1 MALGSDGEYGELLES
16 LGAAEVWDLGK
27 KMDKMRVNVC
37 WQCGDVGLSEAFLYC
52 IVCKSAGRHSYC
64 LEEIPEDLTA
74 EIDWL
79 CEDCRSK
86 SPNSVSKAKF
96 PTPASLG
103 ILDHGSVRAQIGLN
117 SPCQEI
123 GSAND
128 HLVSF
133 QDQHTVSNV
142 RIGSSVKQD
151 NHISY
156 DYERNTLSCAIGGAS
171 GTIIS
176 SAHFKQNDD
185 DIEEFDN
192 EKSKRERPMLSD
204 KDALDDSQLLVEAQ
218 GTNIQFAVKRL
229 LNNSVEESN
238 LHLIGGSCELGAG
251 RSSVCFGLKEDETVE
266 SDKESSKRRELILP
280 DKDEL
285 NSFHH
290 LIDGE
295 GTNFSLASKGSP
307 GASVEPS
314 DSNVIIGRGA
324 RCTTHNFCSVG
335 SSACC
340 KQEDDKIEE
349 YKKGKSESRGM
360 ILPTNN
366 FHRLIDGQG
375 SSISFI
381 EKRLPGTSVER
392 SDRHTIGRT
401 LSNDGNEL
409 DAVRSSAYF
418 TVKEDEIE
426 EYRKGNSKGRLI
438 VPYNYRLDNF
448 DPAIDG
454 QGTKFSFTVEHDV
467 CTSIEPS
474 DKTSKRISSCG
485 TNALDAVVSA
495 TCSEFKEG
503 QIEEQKEKPVI
514 RMIVPGMD
522 QLDDIQPF
530 TDGQDSSIKF
540 ATTSLSVTS
549 IRTSDK
555 QTIVSTSSCDIGALG
570 VVRSSACFGLKEGEI
585 KAQSKKK
592 RKRRR
597 PRKRRLIPP
606 VKGGRDNFQPVIF
619 SQGNN
624 IPVVAERI
632 LGSPIM
638 ASDKQIIG
646 RINTSDTLGAMK
658 SSVCFELKKGKI
670 DGYGKEKSESR
681 SLILPTEHELN
692 SLHSVIDRG
701 DTSNFAAKRL
711 PDTSVKPSDRHAK
724 KWIDTKAQINIPC
737 QLTSPSLSFIS
748 PVWRGCFNINKA
760 ELGPLRAH
768 LSSRA
773 CLKVCNCARKLP
785 LVLHMQ
791 KLPRLVA
798 WPNSFKVSS
807 PTVDSIALY
816 FFPESDRAE
825 TVLDELV
832 DDFINKDLM
841 LRFEFDEVELLI
853 FSSFMLPR
861 EHQMFSG
868 KYYAW
873 GVFKPRSAKIC
884 SLPADSHTA
893 YQVGEAL
900 KPMRRSEMEDHDVG
914 LFKDSAQEIND
925 FTLRRSLVR
934 PGEGTV
940 RVLADSS
947 DACEEGKLK
956 TLCRKSSMHVELL
969 WHKEE
974 RLGDCDKKCD
984 LKMSKNYTLELKE
997 VAEERKE
1004 S

>member
-1 MALGSDGEYGELLES
+1 M
-16 LGAAEVWDLGK
+16 
-27 KMDKMRVNVC
+27 VNVC
-37 WQCGDVGLSEAFLYC
+37 WQCGDVGISEAFLYC
-52 IVCKSAGRHSYC
+52 IECKSAGRHSYC

-86 SPNSVSKAKF
+86 SPNSVSKTKF

-117 SPCQEI
+117 SPCEEI

-128 HLVSF
+128 HLVSS
-133 QDQHTVSNV
+133 QDQRTVSNA
-142 RIGSSVKQD
+142 RIGSSVKLD
-151 NHISY
+151 NHVSN

-171 GTIIS
+171 ATIIS
-176 SAHFKQNDD
+176 SAQFKQNDD

-192 EKSKRERPMLSD
+192 EKSKRERPILSD

-218 GTNIQFAVKRL
+218 GTDIQFAVKRS
-229 LNNSVEESN
+229 LNNSVEASN
-238 LHLIGGSCELGAG
+238 LHLIGGTCELEAG
-251 RSSVCFGLKEDETVE
+251 GLKEDETVE
-266 SDKESSKRRELILP
+266 SEKESSKRRELIQS

-285 NSFHH
+285 NSFNH
-290 LIDGE
+290 LINDE
-295 GTNFSLASKGSP
+295 GTNFSLASKGTP
-307 GASVEPS
+307 GASVELS
-314 DSNVIIGRGA
+314 DSKVILGRGA
-324 RCTTHNFCSVG
+324 RCTTHNSCSVG

-349 YKKGKSESRGM
+349 YEKGESESRRM
-360 ILPTNN
+360 ILPTNH
-366 FHRLIDGQG
+366 FRPLVDGQG
-375 SSISFI
+375 GSISFVVTS
-381 EKRLPGTSVER
+381 LPSTRGR
-392 SDRHTIGRT
+392 S

-418 TVKEDEIE
+418 TVTEDQIE
-426 EYRKGNSKGRLI
+426 EYRKGNSKRRLI

-448 DPAIDG
+448 DPAING
-454 QGTKFSFTVEHDV
+454 QGAKFSFTVEHVV
-467 CTSIEPS
+467 CTSMEPA
-474 DKTSKRISSCG
+474 DMTSKRISSCG

-522 QLDDIQPF
+522 QLDNIQPF
-530 TDGQDSSIKF
+530 TVGQDSSIKF
-540 ATTSLSVTS
+540 ARTSLSGTS
-549 IRTSDK
+549 N
-555 QTIVSTSSCDIGALG
+555 GH
-570 VVRSSACFGLKEGEI
+570 LKGEI
-585 KAQSKKK
+585 KAQSKKN

-597 PRKRRLIPP
+597 PRKRRLIPT
-606 VKGGRDNFQPVIF
+606 VN
-619 SQGNN
+619 
-624 IPVVAERI
+624 
-632 LGSPIM
+632 
-638 ASDKQIIG
+638 
-646 RINTSDTLGAMK
+646 
-658 SSVCFELKKGKI
+658 
-670 DGYGKEKSESR
+670 
-681 SLILPTEHELN
+681 LILPTEHELN

-701 DTSNFAAKRL
+701 DASNFAAKRL
-711 PDTSVKPSDRHAK
+711 PDTSVKPSDRRAE
-724 KWIDTKAQINIPC
+724 KWIDTKAEINIPC
-737 QLTSPSLSFIS
+737 QLTPLSLPFIS

-768 LSSRA
+768 LSTTA
-773 CLKVCNCARKLP
+773 CLKVCNFARKLP

-807 PTVDSIALY
+807 PTVDNIALY

-873 GVFKPRSAKIC
+873 GVFKPRSAKIS
-884 SLPADSHTA
+884 SLPADSHTTDP
-893 YQVGEAL
+893 VGETL
-900 KPMRRSEMEDHDVG
+900 KPVRRSEMEGHDDG
-914 LFKDSAQEIND
+914 LFKDSAQENPWFD
-925 FTLRRSLVR
+925 H
-934 PGEGTV
+934 G
-940 RVLADSS
+940 
-947 DACEEGKLK
+947 
-956 TLCRKSSMHVELL
+956 RK
-969 WHKEE
+969 
-974 RLGDCDKKCD
+974 RQ
-984 LKMSKNYTLELKE
+984 
-997 VAEERKE
+997 
-1004 S
+1004 